1 MKNSKNSRNIT
12 KSFIRKSTPNSHEVK
27 DAKGNKYYVDGKNVV
42 IDYSVS
48 EKNVANWLK
57 ETFGG

>member
-27 DAKGNKYYVDGKNVV
+27 DAKYYEDAKGNKYYVDGKNVISFQFQIV
-42 IDYSVS
+42 VM
-48 EKNVANWLK
+48 KQN
-57 ETFGG
+57 